1 MMIENY
7 VKWSIGPTDDS
18 VVCDTIFLMKGLW
31 RTVLSKHN
39 SNSDIE
45 ALQKIEEKL
54 DLILENF
61 DKTDSYEIKISLLNE
76 IDDFIMKV
84 SRNNGKKNEYSI
96 SIDVHRTVYTQLA
109 AATINGR

>member
-1 MMIENY
+1 MVIENY
-7 VKWSIGPTDDS
+7 VKWSIRSADDS

-31 RTVLSKHN
+31 RTVLSKHS
-39 SNSDIE
+39 SNNDIE

-54 DLILENF
+54 DQLLENF
-61 DKTDSYEIKISLLNE
+61 DKTDEYEIKISLLNE
-76 IDDFIMKV
+76 IDDVIMKV
-84 SRNNGKKNEYSI
+84 NRNNGKKNEYFI